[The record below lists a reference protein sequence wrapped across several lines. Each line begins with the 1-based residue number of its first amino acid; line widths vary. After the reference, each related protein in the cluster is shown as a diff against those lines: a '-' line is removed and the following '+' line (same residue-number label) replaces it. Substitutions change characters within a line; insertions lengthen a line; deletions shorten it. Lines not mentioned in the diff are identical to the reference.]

1 MTKKKIAA
9 ILLGFVLAT
18 VMCGCNGNT
27 PSALDNKTVLLEM
40 SVGEEVYIKSD
51 DEAAWKSATDVVT
64 VETTGRGY
72 VRVYAVTD
80 GASIV
85 TNGTKKYMISVSSLS
100 STGGFT
106 TKKNFIEIDLSE
118 DEYAAIEVEG
128 RQPSDF
134 TYTAANRDVVSVDEN
149 GKVRGRGKGVT
160 YVTVSEK
167 TTNLSRRV
175 TVTVCGERNKLY
187 AKSYDAG
194 WHPTAEHVQGAETDR
209 YGDYFYYSF
218 ADRLIK
224 QSADGEVVGTVTG
237 ITGHMG
243 DAAYNRA
250 DDKLYVSYTRKDGGD
265 KLCYMLIFDCE
276 KIDKLN
282 MKFEDVC
289 TCVYVG
295 APILEL
301 AKENGYDAEGNALS
315 DEWLSLSGKY
325 GVNNSIDSCT
335 FGPKFGVN
343 DGKTYLTMG
352 LGAPGQSEK
361 VSVGGVEK
369 SAADRVD
376 NDYQVIVQFD
386 TSDWENYAVPFA
398 QISDATGP
406 ENFDGIYFF
415 YYGAHDYSAQN
426 LCYDRYTN
434 TYIMSTYG
442 LLEARQSAGF
452 KNNCVYFIDATEAEE
467 KSLTGNGVE
476 TGLVLGAKYGI
487 ADGKGAV
494 GYAFNEL
501 QVSPSVGIVSM
512 HDGKLYIASSER
524 KADWSENWAGLTLYE
539 IQQLSESNIA
549 INKVA

>member
-1 MTKKKIAA
+1 
-9 ILLGFVLAT
+9 
-18 VMCGCNGNT
+18 
-27 PSALDNKTVLLEM
+27 
-40 SVGEEVYIKSD
+40 
-51 DEAAWKSATDVVT
+51 
-64 VETTGRGY
+64 
-72 VRVYAVTD
+72 
-80 GASIV
+80 
-85 TNGTKKYMISVSSLS
+85 
-100 STGGFT
+100 
-106 TKKNFIEIDLSE
+106 
-118 DEYAAIEVEG
+118 
-128 RQPSDF
+128 
-134 TYTAANRDVVSVDEN
+134 
-149 GKVRGRGKGVT
+149 
-160 YVTVSEK
+160 
-167 TTNLSRRV
+167 
-175 TVTVCGERNKLY
+175 
-187 AKSYDAG
+187 
-194 WHPTAEHVQGAETDR
+194 
-209 YGDYFYYSF
+209 
-218 ADRLIK
+218 
-224 QSADGEVVGTVTG
+224 
-237 ITGHMG
+237 
-243 DAAYNRA
+243 
-250 DDKLYVSYTRKDGGD
+250 
-265 KLCYMLIFDCE
+265 MLIFDCE

-361 VSVGGVEK
+361 VSVGGVEM
-369 SAADRVD
+369 SAADRAD

-386 TSDWENYAVPFA
+386 TSDWEKYAVPFA

-434 TYIMSTYG
+434 TYIMSTYA

-512 HDGKLYIASSER
+512 HDGKLYIASSKR

-539 IQQLSESNIA
+539 IQQRSESNIA